1 MVGVV
6 GVVGVVVMG
15 SEYEYDDDASN
26 SPSTPRG

>member
-6 GVVGVVVMG
+6 GVVGVVVMD